1 MAGSAVPIRV
11 VATRSAF
18 LFPVAGDYG
27 GVDIKRHLPQRAD
40 FAEQPAAGFGLYPFV
55 GQHIEAAKQSH
66 DGLVASWPCGLPPA
80 PHQGTVHAHRLG
92 MCEPA
97 GTTPDGNDELLD
109 QLAWRITPV
118 RLGLR
123 QSPAAYRLPKTQAVE
138 HLLEQGQLAQGCDLS
153 IAETDRK
160 PIPL

>member
-66 DGLVASWPCGLPPA
+66 DGLVALWPAARAA
-80 PHQGTVHAHRLG
+80 PNPRDLA
-92 MCEPA
+92 
-97 GTTPDGNDELLD
+97 LLHI
-109 QLAWRITPV
+109 WRT
-118 RLGLR
+118 LR
-123 QSPAAYRLPKTQAVE
+123 QKGGTGLQ
-138 HLLEQGQLAQGCDLS
+138 
-153 IAETDRK
+153 
-160 PIPL
+160 

>member
-80 PHQGTVHAHRLG
+80 PH
-92 MCEPA
+92 
-97 GTTPDGNDELLD
+97 
-109 QLAWRITPV
+109 
-118 RLGLR
+118 
-123 QSPAAYRLPKTQAVE
+123 
-138 HLLEQGQLAQGCDLS
+138 
-153 IAETDRK
+153 
-160 PIPL
+160 PILVT